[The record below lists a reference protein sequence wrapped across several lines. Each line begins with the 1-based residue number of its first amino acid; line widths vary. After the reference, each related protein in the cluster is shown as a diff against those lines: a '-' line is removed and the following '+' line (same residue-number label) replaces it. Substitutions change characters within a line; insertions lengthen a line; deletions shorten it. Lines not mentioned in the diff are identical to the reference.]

1 MNPMSYDPD
10 RFSITQIAGQRLM
23 AGFDGTYLNNDL
35 KNLIQALGVGG
46 VILFSQNI
54 VDAKQLKNLCASI
67 QEFAASCNRPP
78 LFIAIDQEGGVVT
91 RLKAPNFQEFP
102 GTPDILTESEAAQIS
117 TETADQ
123 LKHLGINMNMAPVLD
138 VAPSG
143 IKSIMEK
150 RVFGHDPKHV
160 AKLGAVYIQKMQK
173 QKIIS
178 VAKHFPGI
186 GRTTT
191 DSHIEM
197 PGMDVAEKDL
207 ASFDLIPFYAAIDA
221 GVSGIMLSHIRY
233 TRIDPLWPASLSPQV
248 SARMLRNRMGF
259 DGVIITDDLDMGA
272 IKNHYD
278 IQTAIHQILRADAD
292 IALICHKGP
301 NIETAWEQMIKE
313 FSDDKKL
320 KDRADASVKR
330 IMALKKKYIQV

>member
-1 MNPMSYDPD
+1 MSYDPN
-10 RFSITQIAGQRLM
+10 RFSIPQIAGQRLM
-23 AGFDGTYLNNDL
+23 VGFDGTFLNSDL

-54 VDAKQLKNLCASI
+54 VDAKQLKELCAAIS
-67 QEFAASCNRPP
+67 EFAASCGRPP

-91 RLKAPNFQEFP
+91 RLKAPAFLEFP
-102 GTPDILTESEAAQIS
+102 GAPALQTESKASSIAA
-117 TETADQ
+117 ETTAQ
-123 LKHLGINMNMAPVLD
+123 LRELGINMNMAPVLD
-138 VAPSG
+138 VAPIG
-143 IKSIMEK
+143 VKSIMAK
-150 RVFGHDPKHV
+150 RVFGHDPKQV
-160 AKLGAVYIQKMQK
+160 AKLGAVIIAEMQK
-173 QKIIS
+173 RNIIA

-191 DSHIEM
+191 DSHIDL
-197 PGMDVAEKDL
+197 PDMDVCEDDL
-207 ASFDLIPFYAAIDA
+207 ASFDLLPFYAAIDA

-233 TRIDPLWPASLSPQV
+233 TQIDPQWPASLSPQI

-259 DGVIITDDLDMGA
+259 NGVILTDDLDMGA

-278 IQTAIHQILRADAD
+278 IQTAIDQILTADAD

-301 NIETAWEQMIKE
+301 NIETAWEQMIKK
-313 FSDDKKL
+313 FTDDKKL

-330 IMALKKKYIQV
+330 IMALKKRYIRV